1 MNAVGA
7 HSLRRY
13 LLEQGW
19 RHYLEVVP
27 EILKNLSTKKNSIMA
42 VLLSSWCPGVGD
54 VVQVLIPLCVYKLM
68 YGFTE
73 TA

>member
-7 HSLRRY
+7 HALRRY

-42 VLLSSWCPGVGD
+42 VRTQPVFLVTYGVGD
-54 VVQVLIPLCVYKLM
+54 VVQVLRYM
-68 YGFTE
+68 YIYIC
-73 TA
+73 